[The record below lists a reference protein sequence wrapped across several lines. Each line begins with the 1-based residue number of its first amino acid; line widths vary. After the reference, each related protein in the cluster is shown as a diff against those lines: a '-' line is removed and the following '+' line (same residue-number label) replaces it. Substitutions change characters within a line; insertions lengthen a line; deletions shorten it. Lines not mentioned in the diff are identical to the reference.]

1 MLDSQDGKSPRVDQ
15 LGVVPVVSLV
25 LVKDMAECIPVRG
38 ALNAECQRV
47 VGVANLVPVLL
58 ARNSIGASRQHLVNR
73 IESPAEQAGLRP
85 GTVERNAKCE
95 YFTGADQ
102 AGRLDDVLRRDVVE
116 GANLVF
122 FAPASPILE
131 LLRSFGD
138 RLFADLDPHEVLPSG
153 FLNLAVSNLPPTVAM
168 LVYHESMGYPA
179 STSFYM
185 YCAFLLVFT
194 AILCNLASHGA
205 TYEHARLCCPH
216 VAPASKQ

>member
-47 VGVANLVPVLL
+47 IGVANLVPVLL

-85 GTVERNAKCE
+85 GTVERNAKRE

-102 AGRLDDVLRRDVVE
+102 AGSLDAVLRRDVVE
-116 GANLVF
+116 GAHLVF

-138 RLFADLDPHEVLPSG
+138 RLFADLDPHEDFLP
-153 FLNLAVSNLPPTVAM
+153 
-168 LVYHESMGYPA
+168 
-179 STSFYM
+179 
-185 YCAFLLVFT
+185 AFL
-194 AILCNLASHGA
+194 IWQCQICR
-205 TYEHARLCCPH
+205 RLLP
-216 VAPASKQ
+216 